1 MLGNNVVVGVN
12 VFPRPSK
19 VNAFALRFAFRLY
32 DEDFVLYFL
41 LFFKIRLR
49 FFLFLGRW
57 TYWFRLRLFNLLCL
71 WRLITFILNF
81 QFFLGFFLWH
91 WNRLWLHWDNFPKL
105 AFKEVHFVRQDIG
118 GRKKVVI
125 FWKLF
130 EHQHQVLSQLVFM
143 SNDSNSWPL
152 RHSLMWPYL
161 VELIGC
167 NLEIEPANVKLLDL
181 SCLRLLAEPWG
192 LVLPGVR
199 VWLETR
205 INLSLLK
212 S

>member
-12 VFPRPSK
+12 VFPSASK
-19 VNAFALRFAFRLY
+19 VNAFALRFAFRLN

-41 LFFKIRLR
+41 LFFKIRFR

-57 TYWFRLRLFNLLCL
+57 TYWFGLRLFNLLGL
-71 WRLITFILNF
+71 RRLISLFLNF
-81 QFFLGFFLWH
+81 YFLLGFFLWH
-91 WNRLWLHWDNFPKL
+91 WNRLWLYGYNFPKL
-105 AFKEVHFVRQDIG
+105 AFEEVHFVRQDIG

-143 SNDSNSWPL
+143 SNDPNSWPL

-161 VELIGC
+161 VQLIRC
-167 NLEIEPANVKLLDL
+167 NLEIEPANVKLFDL
-181 SCLRLLAEPWG
+181 SCLRLLAEAWG
-192 LVLPGVR
+192 FVLPGVR
-199 VWLETR
+199 VWLE
-205 INLSLLK
+205 NGV
-212 S
+212 